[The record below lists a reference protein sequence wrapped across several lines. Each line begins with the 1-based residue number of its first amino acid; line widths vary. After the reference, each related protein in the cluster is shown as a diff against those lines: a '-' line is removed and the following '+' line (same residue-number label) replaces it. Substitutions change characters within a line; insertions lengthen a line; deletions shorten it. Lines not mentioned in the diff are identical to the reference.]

1 MSTNLMESL
10 SGVFNNELISKAAS
24 SLGESEGGI
33 TKLLGAGIPTVLSG
47 ILRNSGADSGA
58 NVLNLAK
65 QAVGTGVLDNAGGI
79 FSGSSNSAGLLEK
92 GSGFLSGLFGSKV
105 GALTSL
111 ISSFAG
117 VKQSSVGSMLSAVAP
132 LALGYIGKHA
142 LSNNLSGGGITSW
155 LNGQKSQIAGAIPA
169 GLNISGILDD
179 VTPKVPH
186 AVREAIVPEPKK
198 SENNWLWPVLL
209 GLLGIAAL
217 LYFLR
222 GCNND
227 STTPAVSEAVVTPE
241 IKDTV
246 AAIVTAPVESFMVT
260 LPDGVTL
267 NALKGGIEDKLVT
280 FLNDAGSK
288 AGKDVWFDFDN
299 LNFETGSAKI
309 TAESQA
315 QVNNIASILKAY
327 PNVEIKIGGYT
338 DVTGDAAANKKLS
351 QDRAT
356 AVLAALTAAGAKSTQ
371 VVEAEGYGAQYAKAA
386 ADASDEERKK
396 DRRIAVSVRKK

>member
-1 MSTNLMESL
+1 
-10 SGVFNNELISKAAS
+10 
-24 SLGESEGGI
+24 
-33 TKLLGAGIPTVLSG
+33 
-47 ILRNSGADSGA
+47 
-58 NVLNLAK
+58 
-65 QAVGTGVLDNAGGI
+65 
-79 FSGSSNSAGLLEK
+79 
-92 GSGFLSGLFGSKV
+92 
-105 GALTSL
+105 
-111 ISSFAG
+111 
-117 VKQSSVGSMLSAVAP
+117 
-132 LALGYIGKHA
+132 
-142 LSNNLSGGGITSW
+142 
-155 LNGQKSQIAGAIPA
+155 
-169 GLNISGILDD
+169 
-179 VTPKVPH
+179 
-186 AVREAIVPEPKK
+186 
-198 SENNWLWPVLL
+198 
-209 GLLGIAAL
+209 
-217 LYFLR
+217 
-222 GCNND
+222 
-227 STTPAVSEAVVTPE
+227 
-241 IKDTV
+241 
-246 AAIVTAPVESFMVT
+246 MVT